1 MSTSSELTEGL
12 PDEIVNIV
20 PPPDCETEEEKIFE
34 DSCILYRFS
43 KEIYDWVGRG
53 IGKIKVLKH
62 KTTGSYRILMR
73 QNQTYRVCLNHQ
85 VPYIGSIFPKKG
97 STREFIWTAF
107 DFADGKEIRE
117 LFAVRFGLPDTAN
130 AFKAAFEQ
138 GQAANKVIHDS
149 K

>member
-1 MSTSSELTEGL
+1 MSTSSEITECG

-43 KEIYDWVGRG
+43 KEIYEWVGRG

-62 KTTGSYRILMR
+62 KTRGTYRILMR

-85 VPYIGSIFPKKG
+85 IPYIGSIFPKKG
-97 STREFIWTAF
+97 CTREFIWTAY
-107 DFADGKEIRE
+107 DFSCAKEVRE

-138 GQAANKVIHDS
+138 GRAANKQVHDS